1 MKNITFS
8 IKCFALVFFTLFFS
22 NISVSQDFNV
32 QHLNSDVPRT
42 GATSSITSVSSLNNA
57 FVLNNNNRLAQAGRS
72 DENASNLTGRD
83 LSGAVRLTGTS
94 TVTYYRESN
103 SVNSNTKFNASV
115 WEYIGSPGGNNEF
128 IVRGR
133 YIVNLNGTTNNTTQ
147 ALTGVSSAN
156 KCIPFIT
163 GIITDVSSAGADSG
177 SVIAYL
183 ENASTMRVQK
193 GSNANNVSVY
203 ITLVEFTGSNW
214 TILHGDSGSVDADS
228 GNITLRA
235 NSDGTGTATN
245 VSDWNESII
254 FTHHRGNMSD
264 NAVDQAIADNWPIIS
279 PGGNNQTVSWGFD
292 SNHDAQTSG
301 NRHFVHVANN
311 SNISV
316 SRFSSDTSSSS
327 GESTIDI
334 SSASLTSLS
343 EALIVGTSI
352 SSGGGT
358 AYGRGWRNY
367 YLNSTTQA
375 AHWAHRSGNTMSHEI
390 QIVNLYASAPT
401 YCSSNGNNTNDEYI
415 GRVQLNTIDNSS
427 GVGTT
432 STGYSDFTAISTNLN
447 QSTLYTITVT
457 PTWPGTTY
465 SEGYSVWIDY
475 NQDGDFVDAGEQV
488 WTTGPTTT
496 FPVSGAFTVP
506 GTATLGSTRM
516 RVSMKYNG
524 IPTSCES
531 FNYGE
536 VEDYTINITAASPTP
551 EINLVGNGTN
561 IIDGDTT
568 PSVTDD
574 TDFGNVDV
582 TIGTNPNT
590 FTIQNLGTASLNL
603 TGGSPYVAISGAH
616 AADFTLTANPTTP
629 IAASGNTTF
638 TITFNPSAT
647 GLRTATVTI
656 ANDDSNENPYNF
668 DIQGTGTTTL
678 PEINIRGNGVDIA
691 DGDVTPSIL
700 DDTDFGNVD
709 VTSGTNV
716 NTFTIQNLGASLNL
730 NLTGGSPYVVV
741 SGTHAADFTVTA
753 IPAST
758 IAAGGSATFNI
769 TFNPSALG
777 LRTATL
783 TIANDDSDENP
794 YNFSIQGTG
803 TDACGGYITTYPYIE
818 DFESGLGQITQ
829 DTGDNFDWI
838 RDSGGTG
845 TGSTG
850 PSDAVSGS
858 FYLYTEANG
867 NNNLTANLFTP
878 CLDLTGTTN
887 PRFILHHHMYGSS
900 IGTLNIDLSTDSGT
914 TYPTNLWTRTGQI
927 QTANNASYIP
937 ISIDLSAY
945 IGQTVKI
952 RIQGIV
958 GSGNTSDMAIDYL
971 AVIDK
976 PEPTIAP
983 GGVTADLGLWLK
995 GNDGTHTNGQNVSLW
1010 QDQGRGSD
1018 ARPYKSGQEP
1028 TYRDNVNKNV
1038 NFNPVVEF
1046 DNTYSSFTIDSDYS
1060 HDNTSEKFLTGD
1072 FGYYTQDIFIVLI
1085 PDDTAITNSFGFMD
1099 VISGDSTLDVNSTD
1113 TTGIGFGDYTGRVSG
1128 EIICYAYDTYTSS
1141 ESGDGYAVAEIG
1153 TGSSYDNAGII
1164 NTRNNSADTQQELY
1178 YNANDIETTQ
1188 NDVAEYANANDTRFW
1203 LGRSEGWEATT
1214 NARIAEV
1221 ISYSAR
1227 KVDTDL
1233 TQERNRIQSYLALK
1247 YGITLG
1253 VNGTSQD
1260 YVNSDGTV
1268 IWDQNT
1274 GVPANDV
1281 FNYDIAG
1288 IGRDDASG
1296 LYQKQSRSVNNDLD
1310 SGSRGQGVLTMGLAN
1325 VYDTNNLNPNTINDK
1340 EFLIWGNDGVDLDDP
1355 AVVVDVD
1362 MSTSISPVIP
1372 GGTWVQFNGIARTWK
1387 VVESGGDVPE
1397 VEVQVLTSA
1406 IRTAAPPNGQYLMF
1420 ISNTPNFD
1428 PTADYRVMTQTT
1440 NELGEA
1446 IVETTYDFDG
1456 TKYITFGWAPERVYT
1471 RSIYFDGVSDYVDM
1485 DDNLD
1490 LNPTSFTIS
1499 SWVMR
1504 EAGSNNKSILSK
1516 RDLAYTEGY
1525 DFKINS
1531 TGRFEVSWKNG
1542 STQTITSSVVIPQSE
1557 WHHLAIIYSGGT
1569 ATLYIDG
1576 VPDTSASLT
1585 APVSTTRNFNLA
1597 AAGKGASLGDFF
1609 IGNIDEVR
1617 VWDTALTVDQLRY
1630 IMNQEIENNSSF
1642 VNGTVIPQTITKNE
1656 VSTVPWSNLAGYYPM
1671 TTYTYTNTKDESGN
1685 GNTGALRN
1693 LRTVDRQTAP
1703 LPYQSQ
1709 NNGDWTTDATW
1720 LNSTVQTLPNALS
1733 IVDGVT
1739 PVNWNIVET
1748 NHNVNIATDAILGRE
1763 REVLGLFVSS
1773 NTLSVNG
1780 VNASGTG
1787 NGLTVTHYL
1796 ELDGEIDL
1804 NGESQLI
1811 QTINSDLVVGASGK
1825 LYRDQQGTADTY
1837 TYNYWSSPV
1846 GIDDEG
1852 NNEYRYTLPQV
1863 MKDGTLNINFI
1874 STGYN
1879 GTNTSPIGL
1888 ADYWIW
1894 KFANQPDDDYS
1905 AWQHIRSTGDMY
1917 AGEGFT
1923 MKGPGT
1929 GSITTDQ
1936 NYVFSGKPNN
1946 GDINLTISVNS
1957 DYLVGNPYA
1966 SAIDAYT
1973 FINDNSSSITGTLY
1987 FWEHFGG
1994 GNHNLADYQGGYHM
2008 LNLSGATTVATYI
2021 SNDPDVSAAGT
2032 PISPPGN
2039 FIPVSQGFFVVASGS
2054 GGTINFNN
2062 GQRVFHKES
2071 SGNSTFV
2078 GMNDEVTEGGI
2089 TPITPLNVQNNVNDS
2104 RLKIR
2109 IGFNSINTIRR
2120 QLLATMDENATMGI
2134 DWGYDGAYYEDQM
2147 DDMFW
2152 MIDNEKFVI
2161 QGINEIGSETILPLG
2176 LFTSDD
2182 GENKIM
2188 LDKIEND
2195 PGNLDVFLHD
2205 KVLNIYHNL
2214 NSGSYNIYLPAGEY
2228 LDRFEI
2234 TFTDFSPL
2242 DVNEFEIDNIDV
2254 HYSNAI
2260 ESIVLINPTNQ
2271 NIKSI
2276 ELINILGQSI
2286 KTINN
2291 ISNADYKEYEVK
2303 NLSSGTYIIKM
2314 ETEKGTV
2321 SKKVL
2326 VE

>member
-1 MKNITFS
+1 MKNITFY
-8 IKCFALVFFTLFFS
+8 IKCSAIVFFTLAFS
-22 NISVSQDFNV
+22 KSITAQTCGTTISTYPYSQGFE
-32 QHLNSDVPRT
+32 T
-42 GATSSITSVSSLNNA
+42 GIGGWTQDAGDNFDWTRDSGGTPSAGTGPNTGNGSTWYMYIETSSPRSNGDIANFESPCFDLTSASTATFSFYYHMYGSTIGSLNVELSTDNGSTYPNLLWSQTGQ
-57 FVLNNNNRLAQAGRS
+57 VQTSNGQAYNQVS
-72 DENASNLTGRD
+72 L
-83 LSGAVRLTGTS
+83 
-94 TVTYYRESN
+94 
-103 SVNSNTKFNASV
+103 
-115 WEYIGSPGGNNEF
+115 
-128 IVRGR
+128 
-133 YIVNLNGTTNNTTQ
+133 NLNAYVGQTVKIRFR
-147 ALTGVSSAN
+147 GV
-156 KCIPFIT
+156 
-163 GIITDVSSAGADSG
+163 
-177 SVIAYL
+177 
-183 ENASTMRVQK
+183 R
-193 GSNANNVSVY
+193 
-203 ITLVEFTGSNW
+203 GSNW
-214 TILHGDSGSVDADS
+214 DGDIAIDDIGM
-228 GNITLRA
+228 
-235 NSDGTGTATN
+235 TAT
-245 VSDWNESII
+245 I
-254 FTHHRGNMSD
+254 G
-264 NAVDQAIADNWPIIS
+264 
-279 PGGNNQTVSWGFD
+279 
-292 SNHDAQTSG
+292 
-301 NRHFVHVANN
+301 
-311 SNISV
+311 
-316 SRFSSDTSSSS
+316 SS
-327 GESTIDI
+327 
-334 SSASLTSLS
+334 
-343 EALIVGTSI
+343 
-352 SSGGGT
+352 
-358 AYGRGWRNY
+358 
-367 YLNSTTQA
+367 
-375 AHWAHRSGNTMSHEI
+375 
-390 QIVNLYASAPT
+390 
-401 YCSSNGNNTNDEYI
+401 
-415 GRVQLNTIDNSS
+415 
-427 GVGTT
+427 
-432 STGYSDFTAISTNLN
+432 
-447 QSTLYTITVT
+447 
-457 PTWPGTTY
+457 
-465 SEGYSVWIDY
+465 
-475 NQDGDFVDAGEQV
+475 
-488 WTTGPTTT
+488 
-496 FPVSGAFTVP
+496 
-506 GTATLGSTRM
+506 
-516 RVSMKYNG
+516 
-524 IPTSCES
+524 
-531 FNYGE
+531 
-536 VEDYTINITAASPTP
+536 P

-561 IIDGDTT
+561 ITDGDTT

-603 TGGSPYVAISGAH
+603 TGGSPYVTISGAH

-629 IAASGNTTF
+629 IATSGSTTF

-678 PEINIRGNGVDIA
+678 PEINVRGNGVDIA
-691 DGDVTPSIL
+691 DGDVTPSVL

-716 NTFTIQNLGASLNL
+716 NTFTIQNLGTSLNL
-730 NLTGGSPYVVV
+730 NLTGGSPYVAV

-753 IPAST
+753 IPAAS
-758 IAAGGSATFNI
+758 IAASGSTTFNI

-783 TIANDDSDENP
+783 TIANNDTDENP

-803 TDACGGYITTYPYIE
+803 TDACGGYVTTYPYIE
-818 DFESGLGQITQ
+818 DFESGLGQIAQ
-829 DTGDNFDWI
+829 DTGDNFNWT
-838 RDSGGTG
+838 RDSAGTPS
-845 TGSTG
+845 GSTG
-850 PSDAVSGS
+850 PSDAVSGTYYM
-858 FYLYTEANG
+858 FTESDG
-867 NNNLTANLFTP
+867 NNSNTANLFTP

-887 PRFILHHHMYGSS
+887 PRLTLHHHMYGSNM
-900 IGTLNIDLSTDSGT
+900 GTLNIDLSTDSGS
-914 TYPTNLWTRTGQI
+914 TYPTNLWTQTGQV
-927 QTANNASYIP
+927 QGSNNSSYIP
-937 ISIDLSAY
+937 ISIDLSTY
-945 IGQTVKI
+945 IGQTIKI

-958 GSGNTSDMAIDYL
+958 GAGNRSDIAIDYIS
-971 AVIDK
+971 VIDK
-976 PEPTIAP
+976 SDPTIAP
-983 GGVTADLGLWLK
+983 GGVTSDLALWLK
-995 GNDGTHTNGQNVSLW
+995 GTEGLSYSDGQSVSLW

-1018 ARPYKSGQEP
+1018 ARPYKAGQEP
-1028 TYRDNVNKNV
+1028 TYRDNANRNV

-1060 HDNTSEKFLTGD
+1060 HDNLAEEFLTGD
-1072 FGYYTQDIFIVLI
+1072 FGYYTQEIFIVLI
-1085 PDDTAITNSFGFMD
+1085 PDDTPITNSFGFMD
-1099 VISGDSTLDVNSTD
+1099 VICGDSHLETNATD

-1128 EIICYAYDTYTSS
+1128 EIICYAHDTYNTGQSPP
-1141 ESGDGYAVAEIG
+1141 DGYAVAEVG
-1153 TGSSYDNAGII
+1153 TGSVYDNAGII
-1164 NTRNNSADTQQELY
+1164 NTRNNSTNTLQELY

-1188 NDVAEYANANDTRFW
+1188 NDTAEYMNSEDTRFW
-1203 LGRSEGWEATT
+1203 IGRSEGWEATT

-1296 LYQKQSRSVNNDLD
+1296 LYQKQSRSVNNALD
-1310 SGSRGQGVLTMGLAN
+1310 SGSRGQGVLTMGLSN
-1325 VYDTNNLNPNTINDK
+1325 VYNTNNLNPNTINDK

-1355 AVVVDVD
+1355 SVDVLVN
-1362 MSTSISPVIP
+1362 MSSSITPSLTTDVE
-1372 GGTWVQFNGIARTWK
+1372 FYGIARTWK
-1387 VVESGGDVPE
+1387 VVEVGGDIPE

-1406 IRTAAPPNGQYLMF
+1406 IRTATPPDGRYLMF

-1428 PTADYRVMTQTT
+1428 PTADYRVMTETT
-1440 NELGEA
+1440 NELGES

-1456 TKYITFGWAPERVYT
+1456 TKYITFGWAPERVYS

-1499 SWVMR
+1499 SWVLR
-1504 EAGSNNKSILSK
+1504 ESGSNNKTILSK

-1542 STQTITSSVVIPQSE
+1542 STQTITSSVVIPQNE

-1576 VPDTSASLT
+1576 VPDTSASLS
-1585 APVSTTRNFNLA
+1585 APVATTRNFNLA

-1609 IGNIDEVR
+1609 VGNIDEVR
-1617 VWDTALTVDQLRY
+1617 IWDTALSQDQLRY
-1630 IMNQEIENNSSF
+1630 IMNQEIENNTSF

-1656 VSTVPWSNLAGYYPM
+1656 VSTIPWSNLAGYYPM

-1685 GNTGALRN
+1685 GITGALRN

-1709 NNGDWTTDATW
+1709 ANGDWTTDATW
-1720 LNSTVQTLPNALS
+1720 LNNAVQTLPNDLS
-1733 IVDGVT
+1733 IIDGVT

-1748 NHNVNIATDAILGRE
+1748 NHNVTIDTDVSLGRE

-1773 NTLSVNG
+1773 NMVTIDG
-1780 VNASGTG
+1780 VNSSGTG

-1796 ELDGEIDL
+1796 ELNGEIDL
-1804 NGESQLI
+1804 DGESQLI
-1811 QTINSDLVVGASGK
+1811 QTVGSDLVVGASGK
-1825 LYRDQQGTADTY
+1825 LYRDQQGTADTF

-1846 GIDDEG
+1846 GIIDEET
-1852 NNEYRYTLPQV
+1852 NEYSYKLPQV

-1874 STGYN
+1874 TSGYN

-1894 KFANQPDDDYS
+1894 KFANQLDDDYS
-1905 AWQHIRSTGDMY
+1905 AWQHIRSTGDVY

-1946 GDINLTISVNS
+1946 GDINLAISTNS

-1994 GNHNLADYQGGYHM
+1994 GNHNLADYQGGYHL
-2008 LNLSGATTVATYI
+2008 LNLSGATTAATYI

-2039 FIPVSQGFFVVASGS
+2039 FIPVSQGFFVVASAS

-2078 GMNDEVTEGGI
+2078 GMNDEVTEEGI
-2089 TPITPLNVQNNVNDS
+2089 VLGLPSNIQRPENDS

-2109 IGFNSINTIRR
+2109 IGFNSVNTIRR
-2120 QLLATMDENATMGI
+2120 QLLTTVDQNATMGI
-2134 DWGYDGAYYEDQM
+2134 DWGYDGAHNEDQI

-2152 MIDNEKFVI
+2152 MIDDEKFVI
-2161 QGINEIGSETILPLG
+2161 QGINEIDRETTLPLG

-2188 LDKIEND
+2188 LDKIENE
-2195 PGNLDVFLHD
+2195 LEKLEVFLHD
-2205 KVLNIYHNL
+2205 KALNIYHDL
-2214 NSGSYNIYLPAGEY
+2214 TLGSYNIYLPAGEY

-2234 TFTDFSPL
+2234 TFSDRTPL
-2242 DVNEFEIDNIDV
+2242 GVDDLELNNIDV

-2271 NIKSI
+2271 NVKSI
-2276 ELINILGQSI
+2276 EMTNILGQTI
-2286 KTINN
+2286 KVLQN
-2291 ISNADYKEYEVK
+2291 ISNENYKEIEVK
-2303 NLSSGTYIIKM
+2303 NLSSGTYIIKLR
-2314 ETEKGTV
+2314 TDNGSI